1 MSSTA
6 LTIIPHKIQK
16 KKNSLKSTDELTPKQ
31 KLFAEIY
38 VANFGKITKQE
49 AYEKAGFKV
58 TSAGP
63 SKLTNPNLNP
73 HVCRYIEK
81 LRTKELNKY
90 ADKLRHLKTYDYLQ
104 EKAVEKGQIGHAV
117 NAEFRKGQAMGFYI
131 DRKEIKTS
139 SLEGMTRDDLE
150 KRLAELE
157 SKISSNAPIMQRTQK
172 DERLKLFEGSGT
184 RDVGT
189 WSPVMEL
196 PFPLPASRHS
206 SPVPASRSV
215 FPFVEIFDF
224 IKDKHRL

>member
-1 MSSTA
+1 MGSSIIKDQKKLMSSTA

-31 KLFAEIY
+31 KLFAEIF

-157 SKISSNAPIMQRTQK
+157 SKISSNASFIEATVIEAK
-172 DERLKLFEGSGT
+172 D
-184 RDVGT
+184 
-189 WSPVMEL
+189 
-196 PFPLPASRHS
+196 
-206 SPVPASRSV
+206 
-215 FPFVEIFDF
+215 
-224 IKDKHRL
+224 

>member
-1 MSSTA
+1 M
-6 LTIIPHKIQK
+6 
-16 KKNSLKSTDELTPKQ
+16 
-31 KLFAEIY
+31 
-38 VANFGKITKQE
+38 
-49 AYEKAGFKV
+49 
-58 TSAGP
+58 
-63 SKLTNPNLNP
+63 NP

-157 SKISSNAPIMQRTQK
+157 SKISSNAPIIEATVIEVK
-172 DERLKLFEGSGT
+172 D
-184 RDVGT
+184 
-189 WSPVMEL
+189 
-196 PFPLPASRHS
+196 
-206 SPVPASRSV
+206 
-215 FPFVEIFDF
+215 
-224 IKDKHRL
+224 

>member
-1 MSSTA
+1 MSSLA

-157 SKISSNAPIMQRTQK
+157 SKISSNAPIIEATVIEVK
-172 DERLKLFEGSGT
+172 D
-184 RDVGT
+184 
-189 WSPVMEL
+189 
-196 PFPLPASRHS
+196 
-206 SPVPASRSV
+206 
-215 FPFVEIFDF
+215 
-224 IKDKHRL
+224 

>member
-31 KLFAEIY
+31 KLFAEIF

-150 KRLAELE
+150 AKNPEGRTLE
-157 SKISSNAPIMQRTQK
+157 TI
-172 DERLKLFEGSGT
+172 
-184 RDVGT
+184 
-189 WSPVMEL
+189 
-196 PFPLPASRHS
+196 
-206 SPVPASRSV
+206 
-215 FPFVEIFDF
+215 
-224 IKDKHRL
+224 